1 MKRRTVTLTLS
12 VFAATALTTAC
23 GPSAT
28 QAFDA
33 MSATEVKNLRRS
45 GETSGTLKVEVKVE
59 AEARHANATSAQD
72 FETEVDVRVTR
83 QGTPVTDARVVIAAY
98 ELGEWT
104 VEHDDDGEYEQE
116 IDGYHRAYRVDV
128 IAGADRVEGV
138 YLAGPA
144 IHTFDA
150 PTQGAQVQGDQP
162 LEVSWQGAGEAD
174 EVWIEGEGF
183 EDVRLDA
190 TASSYQVAPEQL
202 DREPY
207 EREDNEIEV
216 LRLNRMSIEGAEA
229 GSQMS
234 VGVSNEVEVWVAP
247 TVP

>member
-1 MKRRTVTLTLS
+1 MNTRAVKLTLS
-12 VFAATALTTAC
+12 ALAAITLVSAC
-23 GPSAT
+23 GPST
-28 QAFDA
+28 TRAFDA
-33 MSATEVKNLRRS
+33 MSATEVQNLRRAGESS
-45 GETSGTLKVEVKVE
+45 GSLKVEVKVE
-59 AEARHANATSAQD
+59 AEARHANASSAQD
-72 FETEVDVRVTR
+72 FETEIEVRVSR
-83 QGTPVTDARVVIAAY
+83 QGVPVTDARVVIAAY

-104 VEHDDDGEYEQE
+104 LEHDEDGEYEHE

-144 IHTFDA
+144 LHTFDA
-150 PTQGAQVQGDQP
+150 PTQGAQVPGDQP
-162 LEVSWQGAGEAD
+162 LDVSWQAESGAD

-202 DREPY
+202 DREPH

-234 VGVSNEVEVWVAP
+234 VSVSNEVEVWVAP
-247 TVP
+247 TAP